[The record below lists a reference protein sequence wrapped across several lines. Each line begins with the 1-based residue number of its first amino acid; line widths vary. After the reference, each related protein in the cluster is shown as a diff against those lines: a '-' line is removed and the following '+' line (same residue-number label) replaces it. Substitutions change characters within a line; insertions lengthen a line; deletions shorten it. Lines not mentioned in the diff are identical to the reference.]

1 MPIKCS
7 VPGIH
12 TVYNSL
18 AAASV
23 ALLDNVSPEAV
34 CQGIKNMKKIDGR
47 LEKIFLPDS
56 SFSVFID
63 YAHTPAAM
71 ENLFLTVRSLNSK
84 NGRIITLFGC
94 GGDRDKSKRAPM
106 GRIASLYS
114 DLVIIT
120 DDNPR
125 REDPESII
133 GDILSGIDKTKPYK
147 VVRGREKAIE
157 YAIENARQNDIIL
170 LVGKGHEQYEIQNN
184 EIKPFSEKEIV
195 NRIIKSKAGGKNER
209 KI

>member
-1 MPIKCS
+1 MA
-7 VPGIH
+7 
-12 TVYNSL
+12 NL
-18 AAASV
+18 
-23 ALLDNVSPEAV
+23 
-34 CQGIKNMKKIDGR
+34 
-47 LEKIFLPDS
+47 S

-71 ENLFLTVRSLNSK
+71 EKLLLTVRSLRSQ

-114 DLVIIT
+114 DLVIVT

-125 REDPESII
+125 NEDPEAII
-133 GDILSGIDKTKPYK
+133 TDILAGIDKTKPYK
-147 VVRGREKAIE
+147 IVRGREKAIE
-157 YAIENARQNDIIL
+157 YAIDNAIQNDIVL
-170 LVGKGHEQYEIQNN
+170 LVGKGHEQYEINN
-184 EIKPFSEKEIV
+184 NIIKPFSEKEIV
-195 NRIIKSKAGGKNER
+195 NRIIKRQAGGKNER